1 MAARLLTLPELSL
14 LIVLLRDKP
23 QAESFLALLP
33 TAQVEEVEDGGIG
46 SLRFVSSKPGRQLGE
61 AMAELWYNDEDGVL
75 VLVRLYLDAD
85 GDLYELD
92 SWKTDASP
100 LRRIPSF

>member
-14 LIVLLRDKP
+14 LIVLLRDKT
-23 QAESFLALLP
+23 QAGRFLALLP
-33 TAQVEEVEDGGIG
+33 TAQVEELEDGGMG

-61 AMAELWYNDEDGVL
+61 AFAELWYNDSDDVPVL
-75 VLVRLYLDAD
+75 ATLYLDAE

-92 SWKTDASP
+92 SWKVDSSP
-100 LRRIPSF
+100 LRRVPPF